1 MVIDKR
7 KNVCYVIHVYYIRN
21 GEECKRK
28 FISQHSFDSRRF
40 KAFAEHYFKNVFPV
54 SESKMGG
61 FDGEVSYQRTIT
73 RKEWPDV
80 KVEVLEGITELEK
93 CY

>member
-1 MVIDKR
+1 MIDKR

-21 GEECKRK
+21 DKECKHK
-28 FISQHSFDSRRF
+28 FISQHTDSSRRF

-54 SESKMGG
+54 SKKKMGG
-61 FDGEVSYQRTIT
+61 FDGEVSTQRTVSWE
-73 RKEWPDV
+73 EWTDV
-80 KVEVLEGITELEK
+80 KDEVLEGITEKEK